1 VIWLA
6 LVALIC
12 VVGGSWFVATSM
24 KTRAIVLVTGLVAV
38 GGYVLIGHPDM
49 PDEPLAGR
57 LDELEKLVQTPD
69 AIEALTPDQIMAI
82 FQKRGLEHPKDPI
95 PHAGQAK
102 LLEIMGRPQEAVMAY
117 QAALRRDPDF
127 LPAITGLAD
136 LLFKSSGDVDLATG
150 QLYERAHELDPR
162 DPRITFMAGVGALKA
177 GREDDAERLWAEAEA
192 ATPKDDPKQGMYKA
206 LRQMFTAPPA
216 APGEPPA
223 IPSETPPG

>member
-1 VIWLA
+1 MIWLA
-6 LVALIC
+6 LVAVIC
-12 VVGGSWFVATSM
+12 VAGGAWFVAKSM
-24 KTRAIVLVTGLVAV
+24 KTRALVFLTGVIAV
-38 GGYVLIGHPDM
+38 IGYVVVGHPDM
-49 PDEPLAGR
+49 RDAPLAGR
-57 LDELEKLVQTPD
+57 LDELEKLVQTPE
-69 AIEALTPDQIMAI
+69 AIESLTPDQIMAI
-82 FQKRGLEHPKDPI
+82 FQKRGLENPKDPI

-150 QLYERAHELDPR
+150 QLYERAHELDAR

-177 GREDDAERLWAEAEA
+177 GRKDDAERLWAEAEA
-192 ATPKDDPKQGMYKA
+192 ATPPDDPKQGMYKA

-216 APGEPPA
+216 APGEPAAVPGA
-223 IPSETPPG
+223 PPG